1 MIKQRLKSLRDLAYS
16 ARECLLNQVSV
27 PLVVLIYHRV
37 IDLPTD
43 PQQLAVRPVR
53 FRQQLQALKDA
64 FEIRRFDQSWAGL
77 DRPTVVIT
85 FDDGYADNLE
95 YALPVLE
102 ELEIPATFFITTG
115 YVGSSRELWWDELER
130 VLLCSSGGTTLS
142 RIGPIVLDRAY
153 DCAQASEREALY
165 HTIHPQLKILGV
177 AERESAL
184 ADVAVAMTGTP
195 EARSSY
201 RVMNV
206 NELAQMA
213 SSPMV
218 TLGAHTVS
226 HQPLSSLSVTDQ
238 GAEIE
243 DSRTQLCD
251 WIERPVNVFS
261 YPFGDRGDY
270 TQDTVDLCRKA
281 GFIRVAANHAG
292 VVRRTTD
299 PFRVPRFLVRDWPA
313 DELLFRLRRFA
324 GL

>member
-1 MIKQRLKSLRDLAYS
+1 MIKQRLRSLRDLVYWT
-16 ARECLLNQVSV
+16 RECLLNQISV

-43 PQQLAVRPVR
+43 PQQLAVHPDR
-53 FRQQLQALKDA
+53 FRQQLQALKDV
-64 FEIRRFDQSWAGL
+64 FEIRRFEQSWAGL

-85 FDDGYADNLE
+85 FDDGYVDNHE
-95 YALPVLE
+95 YALPILE
-102 ELEIPATFFITTG
+102 ELGIPATFFITTG

-130 VLLCSSGGTTLS
+130 VLYCSSGGTALS
-142 RIGPIVLDRAY
+142 RIGPVALDRTY
-153 DCAQASEREALY
+153 DCAKASEREALY
-165 HTIHPQLKILGV
+165 HSIHPQLKILDV

-184 ADVAVAMTGTP
+184 ADLASAMTGTP

-206 NELAQMA
+206 NELVKMA
-213 SSPMV
+213 ASPMV

-226 HQPLSSLSVTDQ
+226 HQPLSSLSVAEQ

-251 WIERPVNVFS
+251 WIGRPVNVFS
-261 YPFGDRGDY
+261 YPFGNRGDY
-270 TQDTVDLCRKA
+270 TQATVDLCRKA
-281 GFIRVAANHAG
+281 GFTRVAANHAG

-299 PFRVPRFLVRDWPA
+299 PVMVPRFLVRDWPA